1 MVNSQVSSMY
11 TPELNAMKANQ
22 GAVDQTYQNEI
33 GDVSGLAKG
42 LANILSP
49 IGGEVGDAYTGAANA
64 DAAYAKGF
72 SDMLGHLGVTPG
84 IGDVVY
90 GLGGLFP
97 GEALQREGAAFSS
110 AADQLPQVAS
120 ELGQEGIG
128 KIGAEQTKADQTY
141 AGKLATILGDEGKSR
156 VTVQNDLLNGIRADE
171 RLGITE
177 GNQKLAIDR
186 LNNTIKNQNRNYGLS
201 VNRYNLSAAKF
212 SRQIFQQNRQYSMQ
226 MKRLGISETSLQ
238 LRVAQNA
245 FKEANGGY
253 TQKDITKFK
262 ELANSM
268 ANSDFHGATKYVSKN
283 GVETPVSTGGIP
295 YFQALGNQL
304 KRGVPVQTAL
314 AALDAVYP
322 QNAQPTPQ
330 ALAQELGP
338 LAPQSLQNTIQQ
350 MLAGSGSY
358 GLGVQGPVEPAA
370 IAAIKQT
377 AFKMASAM
385 GWGDNANLQA
395 LDQLWTRESGWN
407 PNAVNGKSGANG
419 IPQELG
425 HQVPPGYATNPI
437 VQVRWGLNYIKG
449 RYGSPIAAL
458 QHENEKGWY

>member
-1 MVNSQVSSMY
+1 MVNSRVSSMY
-11 TPELNAMKANQ
+11 TPEINAMQTQQ
-22 GAVDQTYQNEI
+22 GNIDQTFQNEI
-33 GDVSGLAKG
+33 GDVGGMAKG

-49 IGGEVGDAYTGAANA
+49 IGGEVRDAYTGAANS

-84 IGDVVY
+84 TGDIVY

-110 AADQLPQVAS
+110 AADQLPQIAS
-120 ELGQEGIG
+120 GLGDQEIG
-128 KIGAEQTKADQTY
+128 KLGSEQVKSDQTF
-141 AGKLATILGDEGKSR
+141 AGKLATILGQEGKSKE
-156 VTVQNDLLNGIRADE
+156 TVSNDILNGIRADQ
-171 RLGITE
+171 RLGISV
-177 GNQKLAIDR
+177 GNQKLSYDR
-186 LNNTIKNQNRNYGLS
+186 LQNTIRQQGITDKLS
-201 VNRYNLSAAKF
+201 TARYNLQSARFA
-212 SRQIFQQNRQYSMQ
+212 REIFQQNRQYSLQ
-226 MKRLGISETSLQ
+226 LSRLGISEHGLQ
-238 LRVAQNA
+238 LRVAAAA
-245 FKEANGGY
+245 FKQANGGFS
-253 TQKDITKFK
+253 QKDITKFK

-268 ANSDFHGATKYVSKN
+268 ANADFHGTTRYVSKG
-283 GVETPVSTGGIP
+283 GVETAVNTGGIP

-322 QNAQPTPQ
+322 QSAQPTPQ

-338 LAPQSLQNTIQQ
+338 LAPQSLDNTIQQ
-350 MLAGSGSY
+350 MLIGSADF
-358 GLGVQGPVEPAA
+358 GLGSQGPVDPAA
-370 IAAIKQT
+370 VTAIKQT
-377 AFKMASAM
+377 AFRLASAM

-407 PNAVNGKSGANG
+407 PNAVNPKSGANG

-425 HQVPPGYATNPI
+425 HQVPAGYATNPI
-437 VQVRWGLNYIKG
+437 VQVRWGLQYIKG
-449 RYGSPIAAL
+449 RYGSPVAAL